1 MQKQIKLSDDALG
14 DSLTLVG
21 LGVDPLSLLTPDQI
35 VSWEKMG
42 GHFLEV
48 RTRGQRSG
56 GSCDF
61 IEDMNH
67 DILPLAPKGTL
78 VAVRPD
84 RIIMHHAP
92 GAEADSLLRDCRGL
106 LVSEHATPD
115 SVSVTINEP
124 TRLRA

>member
-1 MQKQIKLSDDALG
+1 
-14 DSLTLVG
+14 
-21 LGVDPLSLLTPDQI
+21 
-35 VSWEKMG
+35 MG

-48 RTRGQRSG
+48 RARGQRSG

-67 DILPLAPKGTL
+67 EILPLAAKGTL

-92 GAEADSLLRDCRGL
+92 GAEAGNLLQECRRL
-106 LVSEHATPD
+106 LAGKDATPD
-115 SVSVTINEP
+115 SVSITINQP
-124 TRLRA
+124 IRLRA